1 MYFPNSKSTFLRLP
15 AEIRFMIYREVWTL
29 EADLDSNT
37 DSDTDSDS
45 DSNSDSHLGSGDDD
59 SVALYKANQQLEMIT
74 AIQNLAIT
82 CQQIREELI
91 TEYFT
96 RVLPKT
102 QIHLGSV
109 YPPRYSLY
117 RGGGPAFP
125 PPKFSALAHANHKS
139 FEVLQSSSLFTE
151 HTQHVSIRWGRC
163 LCIQGSM
170 YQCPIRPCG
179 LEWLTEL
186 EDLRTVEVVLT
197 DELSSCKNCLEKL
210 LMLPRTLE
218 KILFRVFISDAVA
231 EAYEARLTEWFW
243 GQRPGFL
250 AYMAAMENE
259 EEEVIPER
267 KVEESG
273 LYKIEHHIGAVV
285 VEWPLLDTV

>member
-1 MYFPNSKSTFLRLP
+1 MCLPNSQSTFLRLP
-15 AEIRFMIYREVWTL
+15 AEIRFMIYRPIWTL
-29 EADLDSNT
+29 EADLDNN
-37 DSDTDSDS
+37 TDSDS
-45 DSNSDSHLGSGDDD
+45 DSSSDSHLDDNNND
-59 SVALYKANQQLEMIT
+59 LVALHQAHQHLEMIT

-109 YPPRYSLY
+109 YPPRHSLY
-117 RGGGPAFP
+117 RGRGPACP
-125 PPKFSALAHANHKS
+125 PPRFSALAHTNHKS
-139 FEVLQSSSLFTE
+139 FEVLQSSSLFIE
-151 HTQHVSIRWGRC
+151 HIQHVSIHWGGC
-163 LCIQGSM
+163 LCTEGSM

-186 EDLRTVEVVLT
+186 EDLRTVEVVFT
-197 DELSSCKNCLEKL
+197 DEPSSCKNCLAKL

-218 KILFRVFISDAVA
+218 KILFRVLISDVVA

-243 GQRPGFL
+243 GQRPKFL
-250 AYMAAMENE
+250 TYMAAMEEEEE

-267 KVEESG
+267 KESG

-285 VEWPLLDTV
+285 VDWPLSDTV